1 MGTAIP
7 FAVAG
12 EVLKRG
18 TAAAG
23 PLVGHAMARY
33 VGRKYLRGRGTGAG
47 DILESELHQMVNT
60 STSQTNK
67 KLAQSRIGRWIAKHQ
82 TDDFIARDRVVKEA
96 LTDLRDASTTAKLVD
111 SAEVLG
117 FQKGIS
123 PKMSADLRFIQ
134 QNSGNIV
141 EARRAIESMVPDAD
155 ALSKQFL
162 KATYQTPAKMRVI
175 SGGDE
180 SILSGLVEASNITSD
195 VVAKA
200 RIQKAIK
207 AVGVDGFSPRDQFAI
222 GLNARAAAPIGSEAR
237 AAIDRGL
244 LRALGQKSRDR
255 MRGYLP
261 HMDEAERASMAI
273 RKLASEVEGLGGIRS
288 FEQAAEVRKNV
299 QSIGSAIRDLSDD
312 KAKVVGQGAFKRFFD
327 ENNVGKSLSME
338 TRFNNYADSIEAL
351 GRVNQV
357 YNELIQDASPLLRAP
372 TTKTQQEILE
382 TQLEVVLD
390 AKKRVMHALDYIA
403 VKSAGTRQATI
414 FGGVMT
420 YRALTSMDQKREAFI
435 VNRMAVLS
443 AGSSPEAL
451 QASVGET
458 VDAIALVDMELATH
472 VASTLATANQYL
484 LQQMPTSEDNMIGPE
499 DFSGSEM
506 ENWLEAFG
514 AIKAPVSVLATA
526 VDGSVSTQAV
536 DAIRTVYPEFYTQM
550 ILDVSDFVYENRD
563 SLDDAQMHGLDTFT
577 GGALGYSDGPAPNL
591 TFQPPYYQTTGAAQS
606 AGAMGGPESQ
616 RMNYQQTATPAQK
629 LGAF

>member
-1 MGTAIP
+1 
-7 FAVAG
+7 
-12 EVLKRG
+12 
-18 TAAAG
+18 
-23 PLVGHAMARY
+23 
-33 VGRKYLRGRGTGAG
+33 
-47 DILESELHQMVNT
+47 
-60 STSQTNK
+60 
-67 KLAQSRIGRWIAKHQ
+67 
-82 TDDFIARDRVVKEA
+82 
-96 LTDLRDASTTAKLVD
+96 
-111 SAEVLG
+111 
-117 FQKGIS
+117 
-123 PKMSADLRFIQ
+123 
-134 QNSGNIV
+134 
-141 EARRAIESMVPDAD
+141 
-155 ALSKQFL
+155 
-162 KATYQTPAKMRVI
+162 
-175 SGGDE
+175 
-180 SILSGLVEASNITSD
+180 
-195 VVAKA
+195 
-200 RIQKAIK
+200 
-207 AVGVDGFSPRDQFAI
+207 
-222 GLNARAAAPIGSEAR
+222 
-237 AAIDRGL
+237 
-244 LRALGQKSRDR
+244 
-255 MRGYLP
+255 
-261 HMDEAERASMAI
+261 MDEAERASMAI

>member
-1 MGTAIP
+1 
-7 FAVAG
+7 
-12 EVLKRG
+12 
-18 TAAAG
+18 
-23 PLVGHAMARY
+23 
-33 VGRKYLRGRGTGAG
+33 
-47 DILESELHQMVNT
+47 
-60 STSQTNK
+60 
-67 KLAQSRIGRWIAKHQ
+67 
-82 TDDFIARDRVVKEA
+82 
-96 LTDLRDASTTAKLVD
+96 
-111 SAEVLG
+111 
-117 FQKGIS
+117 
-123 PKMSADLRFIQ
+123 
-134 QNSGNIV
+134 
-141 EARRAIESMVPDAD
+141 
-155 ALSKQFL
+155 
-162 KATYQTPAKMRVI
+162 
-175 SGGDE
+175 
-180 SILSGLVEASNITSD
+180 
-195 VVAKA
+195 
-200 RIQKAIK
+200 
-207 AVGVDGFSPRDQFAI
+207 
-222 GLNARAAAPIGSEAR
+222 
-237 AAIDRGL
+237 
-244 LRALGQKSRDR
+244 
-255 MRGYLP
+255 
-261 HMDEAERASMAI
+261 MDEAERASMAI
-273 RKLASEVEGLGGIRS
+273 RKLALEVEGLGGIRS
-288 FEQAAEVRKNV
+288 FEQAAEVRRNV
-299 QSIGSAIRDLSDD
+299 QSLGSAIRDLSDD
-312 KAKVVGQGAFKRFFD
+312 NAKVVGQGAFKRFFD

-357 YNELIQDASPLLRAP
+357 YSELIQDASPLLRAP

-435 VNRMAVLS
+435 INRMAVLS

-499 DFSGSEM
+499 DFSSSEM

-514 AIKAPVSVLATA
+514 AIEAPVSALATA

-536 DAIRTVYPEFYTQM
+536 DAIRTVYPEFYVQM
-550 ILDVSDFVYENRD
+550 VLDVSDFVYENRD
-563 SLDDAQMHGLDTFT
+563 SLDDAQMLGLDTFT